1 MFQPDS
7 FLIRF
12 LTKTCD
18 LLFLNI
24 MFVLSCVTI
33 IFSGAA
39 VTSLY
44 AVTLKMIRGQD
55 YAPVKDFLRALR
67 ENFLPS
73 FPAAILLLVDVTL
86 LAILRAALYAETLL
100 MPPTMFVLL
109 SFAADLLTA
118 LLSWLFPL
126 LARFENTFSR
136 HLNNAVRLALVNLPV
151 TFLSFRIPN
160 QREEKKEIQP
170 AGNQLGRYQPDIIRR
185 ILRFMEYNV
194 QRAIRLLPET
204 AARKL
209 TANPSKPLR
218 QRHRR
223 NQQIEICQKFQP
235 FYLRIKHRR

>member
-33 IFSGAA
+33 VFSGAA

-86 LAILRAALYAETLL
+86 LAVLRSTLYAETLL
-100 MPPTMFVLL
+100 MPPTLFVLL
-109 SFAADLLTA
+109 ASITVFLTA

-151 TFLSFRIPN
+151 TFLLTAVN
-160 QREEKKEIQP
+160 
-170 AGNQLGRYQPDIIRR
+170 
-185 ILRFMEYNV
+185 
-194 QRAIRLLPET
+194 LLPLLLCLLIPPSLGVVFAFWLLFGF
-204 AARKL
+204 AAG
-209 TANPSKPLR
+209 AWVNS
-218 QRHRR
+218 
-223 NQQIEICQKFQP
+223 
-235 FYLRIKHRR
+235 FYLNRIFGSLQGG

>member
-33 IFSGAA
+33 VFSGAA

-100 MPPTMFVLL
+100 MPPTLFVLL
-109 SFAADLLTA
+109 AILAVFLTA
-118 LLSWLFPL
+118 LLSYLFPL

-151 TFLSFRIPN
+151 TFLLTAVN
-160 QREEKKEIQP
+160 
-170 AGNQLGRYQPDIIRR
+170 
-185 ILRFMEYNV
+185 
-194 QRAIRLLPET
+194 LLPLLLCLLIPPSLGVVFAFWLLFGF
-204 AARKL
+204 AAG
-209 TANPSKPLR
+209 AWVNS
-218 QRHRR
+218 
-223 NQQIEICQKFQP
+223 
-235 FYLRIKHRR
+235 FYLNRIFQSLQGG

>member
-7 FLIRF
+7 LLIRF

-33 IFSGAA
+33 VFSGAA

-55 YAPVKDFLRALR
+55 YAPIKGFLRALR

-73 FPAAILLLVDVTL
+73 FSATVLLFLDVTL
-86 LAILRAALYAETLL
+86 LAVLRAALYAETLL
-100 MPPTMFVLL
+100 MPPTLFVLL
-109 SFAADLLTA
+109 AIITILLTA

-136 HLNNAVRLALVNLPV
+136 HLNNAVRLSLVNLPV
-151 TFLSFRIPN
+151 TFLLTTVN
-160 QREEKKEIQP
+160 
-170 AGNQLGRYQPDIIRR
+170 
-185 ILRFMEYNV
+185 
-194 QRAIRLLPET
+194 LLPLLLCLLIPPSLGVVFAFWLLFGF
-204 AARKL
+204 AAG
-209 TANPSKPLR
+209 AWVNS
-218 QRHRR
+218 
-223 NQQIEICQKFQP
+223 
-235 FYLRIKHRR
+235 FYLNRIFEALQGGGMK

>member
-33 IFSGAA
+33 VFSGAA

-55 YAPVKDFLRALR
+55 YAPIKDFLRALR

-73 FPAAILLLVDVTL
+73 FPATILLFVDVTL

-100 MPPTMFVLL
+100 MPPTLFVLL
-109 SFAADLLTA
+109 AIIAVFLTA

-136 HLNNAVRLALVNLPV
+136 HLSNAVRLSLVNLPV
-151 TFLSFRIPN
+151 TFLLTTVN
-160 QREEKKEIQP
+160 
-170 AGNQLGRYQPDIIRR
+170 
-185 ILRFMEYNV
+185 
-194 QRAIRLLPET
+194 LLPLLLCLLIPT
-204 AARKL
+204 SLGVVFAFWLLFGFAAG
-209 TANPSKPLR
+209 AWVNS
-218 QRHRR
+218 
-223 NQQIEICQKFQP
+223 
-235 FYLRIKHRR
+235 FYLNRIFEALQGG